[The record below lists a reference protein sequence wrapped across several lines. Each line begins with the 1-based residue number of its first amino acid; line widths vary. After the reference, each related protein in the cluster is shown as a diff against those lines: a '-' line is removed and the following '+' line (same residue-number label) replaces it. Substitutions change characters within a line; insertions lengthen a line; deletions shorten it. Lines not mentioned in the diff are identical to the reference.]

1 MDQLSF
7 IALGKI
13 IWIDVLL
20 SGDNAVVIALACL
33 HLPPHRRPVA
43 MIAGTVLA
51 VALRIACTGSAS
63 YLMTL
68 PYLKVL
74 GGAALLYIATK
85 LLAPNGDDDGGVRSG
100 SGMARA
106 IIAIVIAD
114 ISMSIDNVLAVAAA
128 AAGNVVLLS
137 IGLLI
142 SIPLVVGGASII
154 SKIIDK
160 LPILVW
166 AGSAL
171 LGWIAGE
178 TIASDPLLHTSA
190 DAIPFLGA
198 VGAIMVLVAGA
209 AWRGCA
215 SGKSDA
221 HNI

>member
-1 MDQLSF
+1 MEQLSI

-13 IWIDVLL
+13 IWIDILL

-33 HLPPHRRPVA
+33 HLPPNRRPVA
-43 MIAGTVLA
+43 MMAGTVLA

-68 PYLKVL
+68 PYLKIL

-85 LLAPNGDDDGGVRSG
+85 LLAPNDDDDADVRAG
-100 SGMARA
+100 HGMVRA
-106 IIAIVIAD
+106 IITIVIAD

-128 AAGNVVLLS
+128 AAGNIMLLS

-154 SKIIDK
+154 SKIVDR
-160 LPILVW
+160 LPMLVW

-178 TIASDPLLHTSA
+178 TIASDPLLGA
-190 DAIPFLGA
+190 AAEVIPFFGA
-198 VGAIMVLVAGA
+198 VGVILVLVVGA
-209 AWRGCA
+209 VWRVCA
-215 SGKSDA
+215 KQTV
-221 HNI
+221 